1 MEPVGDNDDAE
12 EEEVV
17 VVVLVEKKKMMMLLL
32 VLLLVLLVLMLVFE
46 LKLAVLGLAG
56 IFVDSVAAGTDRV
69 CVTVLTGDVEFND

>member
-12 EEEVV
+12 EEEE
-17 VVVLVEKKKMMMLLL
+17 VVL
-32 VLLLVLLVLMLVFE
+32 LLLVLLVLMLVFE

>member
-12 EEEVV
+12 EEVV
-17 VVVLVEKKKMMMLLL
+17 VVEVLEVVLLLLLL